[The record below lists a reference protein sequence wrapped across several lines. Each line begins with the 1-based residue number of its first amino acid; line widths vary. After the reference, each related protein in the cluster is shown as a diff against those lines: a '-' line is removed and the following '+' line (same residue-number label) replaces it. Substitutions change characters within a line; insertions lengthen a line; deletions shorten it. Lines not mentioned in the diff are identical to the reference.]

1 MSFLVVLIVD
11 DPDHCSPIL
20 DRWEEI
26 GVTGV
31 TILESTG
38 LGRLR
43 RAGFRDD
50 LPMMPSLRDI
60 FSSREVPHRTLL
72 SVVSSQNE
80 VDLMVEAAQET
91 IGNLDDPS
99 TGFLFVVPVM
109 QAYGLG
115 RKNNTHED

>member
-11 DPDHCSPIL
+11 DPDDCSPIL

-26 GVTGV
+26 GVSGV

-43 RAGFRDD
+43 RAALRDD
-50 LPMMPSLRDI
+50 ISIMPSLRDI

-72 SVVSSQNE
+72 SVVDDQE
-80 VDLMVEAAQET
+80 KVDQMVNSAQEI
-91 IGNLDDPS
+91 IGDLHDPS
-99 TGFLFVVPVM
+99 TGFMFVVPVLK
-109 QAYGLG
+109 AYGLG
-115 RKNNTHED
+115 VNFKKSE